1 MPRNRSFFATLRV
14 IGSVQ
19 MFHFVQHDKD
29 NEVLVLKVGL
39 YKKCH
44 FFPNMSIF
52 RKFWAAYAVILFL
65 LLMTLSLP
73 VLLIFMAFTPGERA
87 LRNNIYYL
95 HHIFTPLFLLLAGIR
110 LKVEGREK
118 IEQKQSY
125 VIVGNHSSSLDFIT
139 HAHAFPGVFRFLAK
153 QELQKIPVFGWVVKK
168 MCLIVDRSSAMSRAR
183 SVVALKQHLAD
194 GWSIFI
200 YPEGSRNKTDDP
212 LGPFYDGAFRIAIQ
226 TKAPV
231 AVETIVNMSK
241 IASGYGLRPGVVRIV
256 WDEPIPTDGMT
267 AEDIPAL
274 KERVEQMMRG
284 HLQAG

>member
-1 MPRNRSFFATLRV
+1 M
-14 IGSVQ
+14 SV
-19 MFHFVQHDKD
+19 
-29 NEVLVLKVGL
+29 
-39 YKKCH
+39 
-44 FFPNMSIF
+44 F
-52 RKFWAAYAVILFL
+52 RKIWAVYAVLLFL

-95 HHIFTPLFLLLAGIR
+95 HHIFTPLFLTLVGIR

-118 IEQKQSY
+118 LDPKQSY
-125 VIVGNHSSSLDFIT
+125 VIVGNHRSALDFIV

-153 QELQKIPVFGWVVKK
+153 QELLKVPVFGWVVKK

-183 SVVALKQHLAD
+183 SVVALKQNLAE

-200 YPEGSRNKTDDP
+200 YPEGSRNKTEDL

-226 TKAPV
+226 TKAPL
-231 AVETIVNMSK
+231 AVETIANMHK
-241 IASGYGLRPGVVRIV
+241 ISSGFSLRPGTVRIV
-256 WDEPIPTDGMT
+256 WETPISTGEMK

-274 KERVEQMMRG
+274 KDRVEKMMMER
-284 HLQAG
+284 LKNN